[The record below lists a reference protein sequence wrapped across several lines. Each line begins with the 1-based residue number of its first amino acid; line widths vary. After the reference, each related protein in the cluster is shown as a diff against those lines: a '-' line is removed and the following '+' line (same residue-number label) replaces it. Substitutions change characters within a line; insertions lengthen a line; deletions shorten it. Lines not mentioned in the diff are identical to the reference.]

1 MQDRPRAV
9 KKTVPK
15 RKIHYMTMLNL
26 AVVGNVLGAFLVI
39 GVILGTMYYR
49 YMRTDV
55 MNLMRSNVEQT
66 ESYTSSYITNVMDAA
81 NKLSTDVELGKAVE
95 NYTSDEIARTVEGK
109 KLLDYILASALSSS
123 SAIEN
128 IAIGTESGMIVKD
141 RYSIDTGIYGN
152 EIHNADWYQEILK
165 DEIAYKFGEN
175 TFYQNNFHKGS
186 YYFYATKFKM
196 KFYPSRAQEDRIII
210 VTFDTRELERYIS
223 GISIN
228 EAINIHICEEDNGK
242 TRLIYQSLPDERIS
256 AYVTGMVPDQRDKEK
271 IEREYAFFERQSEV
285 VPWNIIGSVSQN
297 TLRELIYRVEPWMFL
312 VIGVVLIMS
321 IITGTVSARVMSRPM
336 KKLSQAMTDMEN
348 SKFHDVEDNSRC
360 IEIGQLIVTYNQM
373 SATIEELI
381 ERIKIREKEKRKLE
395 FKVLEEQINPHFI
408 YNTLDAVKW
417 VALVNHSNK
426 IAEIIESFVRLL
438 RISLSKGQE
447 LIPVGNEI
455 TLVQEYANIMVF
467 RNNYEIAIHYQI
479 SEAAQ
484 NCATLKLVLQPFVE
498 NSFLHAFGNDKKDKE
513 IWIRSYLKD
522 YNLIFEVEDNGYGFL
537 VSEAGEEPS
546 KQRKQMTGIGIDNID
561 RRIKAWHGDS
571 YGVEILSERDSGT
584 KVVVRQPIIRKEEKD
599 DTSNDSGR

>member
-1 MQDRPRAV
+1 MGDRRHR
-9 KKTVPK
+9 KKTAISRK
-15 RKIHYMTMLNL
+15 KIHYMTMLNL
-26 AVVGNVLGAFLVI
+26 VVVGNVLVAFLVI

-49 YMRTDV
+49 YMREDV

-66 ESYTSSYITNVMDAA
+66 ESYTSSYITSVIDAA

-109 KLLDYILASALSSS
+109 KILDYILTSALSSN

-128 IAIGTESGMIVKD
+128 IAIGTENGMIVKD
-141 RYSIDTGIYGN
+141 RYSIDAGVYGK

-165 DEIAYKFGEN
+165 DEIAYEFGDN
-175 TFYQNNFHKGS
+175 TFYQNSFHKGS
-186 YYFYATKFKM
+186 YYFYATKFKV
-196 KFYPSRAQEDRIII
+196 KFYPSRDQEDRILI
-210 VTFDTRELERYIS
+210 VTFDITELENYIR
-223 GISIN
+223 GISNN

-348 SKFHDVEDNSRC
+348 SKFHDVEENSHC

-381 ERIKIREKEKRKLE
+381 DRIKIREEEKRKLE

-426 IAEIIESFVRLL
+426 IAEIIESFVSLL

-467 RNNYEIAIHYQI
+467 RNNYEITINYDI
-479 SEAAQ
+479 SEAARD
-484 NCATLKLVLQPFVE
+484 CATLKLVLQPFVE

-522 YNLIFEVEDNGYGFL
+522 DNLVFEVEDNGYGFL
-537 VSEAGEEPS
+537 EGQAGEEPS

-571 YGVEILSERDSGT
+571 YGVEILSEKDSGT
-584 KVVVRQPIIRKEEKD
+584 KVVVRQPIIRKEEKN